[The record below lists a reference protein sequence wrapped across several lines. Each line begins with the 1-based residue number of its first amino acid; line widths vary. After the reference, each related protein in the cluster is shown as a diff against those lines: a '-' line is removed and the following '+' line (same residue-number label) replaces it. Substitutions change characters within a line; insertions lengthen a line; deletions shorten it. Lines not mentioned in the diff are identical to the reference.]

1 MSKFKVVIT
10 DFDYDII
17 EPEIKMLNSIGAEVI
32 TAHCKTEDEVIEVAK
47 DADGII
53 CQYAPVTRN
62 VIEKLTKCR
71 VVARYGIGFDT
82 IDVDAATER
91 NIIVCNVTDYC
102 WGEVSDHAFALLISW
117 GRKIVQQD
125 RAVYDGVWDYKAGL
139 PIRRLQGQVLGLIG
153 YGHIPQTLAKKAQA
167 FGMEVIAY
175 DPFIPVQIA
184 DKTNVKLVDLDT
196 LCIQADYVSVHTPLN
211 KSTKGIISHKQLKQ
225 MKETAFLINTARGP
239 VIDEQA
245 LIKALYNKEIAGA
258 GLDVL
263 EVEPISEDNP
273 LRKMENVILTPH
285 IAYYSS
291 ESELELKQK
300 TAQNIIDVLTGF
312 YPSYIVNKDIME
324 KVKLAN
330 K

>member
-10 DFDYDII
+10 DYDYELVDA
-17 EPEIKMLNSIGAEVI
+17 EIKMLNAIDAEVI
-32 TAHCKTEDEVIEVAK
+32 TAHCKTEAEVIEVAK

-53 CQYAPVTRN
+53 CQYAPITQY
-62 VIEKLTKCR
+62 VIEELENCK

-82 IDVDAATER
+82 IDVKAATEKD
-91 NIIVCNVTDYC
+91 IFVCNVTDYC
-102 WGEVSDHAFALLISW
+102 WDEVSDHAFALLMSW
-117 GRKIVQQD
+117 GRKIVQQN
-125 RAVYDGVWDYKAGL
+125 RAVYNGVWDYKVGL
-139 PIRRLQGQVLGLIG
+139 PIRRLQEQSLGLVG

-167 FGMEVIAY
+167 FGMKVIAY
-175 DPFIPVQIA
+175 DPFIPKQIA
-184 DKTNVKLVDLDT
+184 EETNVELVDLDT
-196 LCIQADYVSVHTPLN
+196 LCAQADYISVHTPLN
-211 KSTKGIISHKQLKQ
+211 KSTKGIISNQQFKQ

-245 LIKALYNKEIAGA
+245 LIEALSNKEIAGA

-263 EVEPISEDNP
+263 ELEPISEDNP
-273 LRKMENVILTPH
+273 LREMDNVILTPH

-300 TAQNIIDVLTGF
+300 TAQNIIDVLTGY
-312 YPSYIVNKDIME
+312 YPSYIVNQDVKE